1 MFACIR
7 FKDIEAIDDGEK
19 ISTCSVTDPSNE
31 WSAFGATRWLYS
43 KALAQAKL
51 KLMYSLVPVDS
62 ETSANEKSEISVSN
76 SDVPLD
82 VKSFGK
88 I

>member
-1 MFACIR
+1 MTE
-7 FKDIEAIDDGEK
+7 KK

-51 KLMYSLVPVDS
+51 KLMYSLVPVDRLK
-62 ETSANEKSEISVSN
+62 SANEQSEISVSN
-76 SDVPLD
+76 SDEPLD

-88 I
+88 IKV

>member
-1 MFACIR
+1 MTE
-7 FKDIEAIDDGEK
+7 KK
-19 ISTCSVTDPSNE
+19 ISTYSLTDPSNE

-51 KLMYSLVPVDS
+51 KPIYSLVPVDR

-76 SDVPLD
+76 SDEPLD

-88 I
+88 IKV

>member
-1 MFACIR
+1 MT
-7 FKDIEAIDDGEK
+7 EK
-19 ISTCSVTDPSNE
+19 NCTCSVTDPSNE

-51 KLMYSLVPVDS
+51 KLMYSLVPVDR
-62 ETSANEKSEISVSN
+62 EMSANEQSEISVSK
-76 SDVPLD
+76 SDEPLD

-88 I
+88 IKV